1 MKDQRWSF
9 VRKSL
14 FSVFALGLTLS
25 SVPSWAGTDEAVKT
39 ITAKELKDHVA
50 YLASDALEGRGAG
63 QDGGKKAGAYIA
75 KEFKRLGLKPG
86 GDNGTFFQNFK
97 AKGKNLRNVIAV
109 LEGTD
114 LKNEYVVIG
123 AHYDHLGHGE
133 YGSLD
138 MGRSGHIHNGADDNA
153 SGTAGVIEI
162 AEAYVEGR
170 VKLRRS
176 IIFMLYDGEE
186 MGLLGSKHY
195 CSSPTFPLASTIAM
209 VNMDM
214 IGRLGKKKLVVYGVP
229 TGSTFKA
236 QFDRAN
242 KNISLGLNVK
252 DTMTPNS
259 DHASFYAKKIPS
271 IALFTGLHGDYHRP
285 GDDIE
290 KVDVPGMVKIV
301 RLAGNLTAEIANDD
315 AKPKFA
321 KAKDGGME
329 SMLEQLRA
337 MLGDR
342 FDPKKLFGGEGEGD
356 MRERLK
362 KLFGNRGNR
371 GGENR
376 GNRGGENRGDRGNRG
391 ARPRFGVQVAG
402 FEEGQGVKVA
412 EVYKGSVAE
421 KAGLKADDIIVSFA
435 GTKITDFNALR
446 GAVGSARGNVAV
458 VVSRGGQTLNLTANF
473 GGKKRVGASKTKKKA
488 KLY

>member
-1 MKDQRWSF
+1 MQGNKEFCGMKDQGWSF

-14 FSVFALGLTLS
+14 ALLFALGLS
-25 SVPSWAGTDEAVKT
+25 FSGAPSWAGTAEAVKT

-63 QDGGKKAGAYIA
+63 QAGGIKAGAYIA

-86 GDNGTFFQNFK
+86 GDKGTYFQNFK
-97 AKGKNLRNVIAV
+97 AQGKNLRNVIAV

-153 SGTAGVIEI
+153 SGTAAVIEI

-195 CSSPTFPLASTIAM
+195 CKKPTFPLESTIAM

-214 IGRLGKKKLVVYGVP
+214 IGRLGKKKLIVYGIP

-242 KNISLGLNVK
+242 KGINLGLSVK

-259 DHASFYAKKIPS
+259 DHAAFYGKKIPS

-285 GDDIE
+285 GDDTE
-290 KVDVPGMVKIV
+290 KVDVPGMVKIS
-301 RLAGNLTAEIANDD
+301 RLAGKLTAEIANDD
-315 AKPKFA
+315 AKPAFK
-321 KAKDGGME
+321 KVRDGGME
-329 SMLEQLRA
+329 AMLEQLRA

-342 FDPKKLFGGEGEGD
+342 FDPKKLFGGEGRGNL
-356 MRERLK
+356 RERLK

-371 GGENR
+371 GKR
-376 GNRGGENRGDRGNRG
+376 GSSQKKP
-391 ARPRFGVQVAG
+391 A
-402 FEEGQGVKVA
+402 K
-412 EVYKGSVAE
+412 
-421 KAGLKADDIIVSFA
+421 KA
-435 GTKITDFNALR
+435 
-446 GAVGSARGNVAV
+446 
-458 VVSRGGQTLNLTANF
+458 
-473 GGKKRVGASKTKKKA
+473 KKKA